1 MTSTSSRK
9 RIYACTIPN
18 CFHVAKGRKDNIKRH
33 LKMHNEAQITSD
45 LREEMKDLQSK
56 VKNKIKSSP
65 VKLRSKVAN
74 PKQQRKKQRQVTV
87 VKSIVDTSSV
97 GKISKGGRL
106 F

>member
-1 MTSTSSRK
+1 
-9 RIYACTIPN
+9 
-18 CFHVAKGRKDNIKRH
+18 
-33 LKMHNEAQITSD
+33 MHNEAQITSD